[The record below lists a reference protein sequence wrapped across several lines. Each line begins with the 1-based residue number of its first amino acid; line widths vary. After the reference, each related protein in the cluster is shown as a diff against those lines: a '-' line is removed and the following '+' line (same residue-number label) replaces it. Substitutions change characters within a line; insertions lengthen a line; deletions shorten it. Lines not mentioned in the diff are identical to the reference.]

1 MCARCECLFRFTQ
14 RPFFFT
20 ATLNVQIAL
29 RYLTITK
36 QQKESARDRHHES
49 TATTTADGRAR
60 VRATRRRLTARL
72 FTRRLQTR
80 EDVIEASTDGDTTV
94 VFSASE
100 NETENGDASDAH
112 QQTNERFDGRRVSS

>member
-1 MCARCECLFRFTQ
+1 MRANANVFSVLPCVR
-14 RPFFFT
+14 FFFHCNPKY
-20 ATLNVQIAL
+20 ASFAL
-29 RYLTITK
+29 ILKRTITK
-36 QQKESARDRHHES
+36 QQARDRYHES
-49 TATTTADGRAR
+49 TTTTADGRAR

-80 EDVIEASTDGDTTV
+80 EDFIEASTDGDTTV